1 MENQDFFS
9 LAELISLNGEGLI
22 PGPGESETAFKTRV
36 DSVKARFQQQ
46 QNQLPS
52 YEWQWASE
60 QLKELFDFSPRW
72 CTAYFSSH
80 KLAPWQAAATWI
92 DQNRVTSIQLNSSRF
107 LKKLIDH
114 KEILAH
120 EATHAARAAF
130 DELGFEEVFAYLTSG
145 KKWRRVLG
153 PLFRSPGE
161 ALVLLITALLGSLSQ
176 MAELFWDLSFL
187 STFFYLVVFILLF
200 TWSIRLFRT
209 RLQLQRASKNAIPL
223 LRDPKKVRA
232 FLFRLTDE
240 ELKALA
246 RGTSLPEKDDLR
258 RKLLKAAYL
267 NMHIHK

>member
-1 MENQDFFS
+1 
-9 LAELISLNGEGLI
+9 
-22 PGPGESETAFKTRV
+22 V
-36 DSVKARFQQQ
+36 
-46 QNQLPS
+46 
-52 YEWQWASE
+52 
-60 QLKELFDFSPRW
+60 
-72 CTAYFSSH
+72 
-80 KLAPWQAAATWI
+80 
-92 DQNRVTSIQLNSSRF
+92 
-107 LKKLIDH
+107 
-114 KEILAH
+114 
-120 EATHAARAAF
+120 
-130 DELGFEEVFAYLTSG
+130 G
-145 KKWRRVLG
+145 KKKIDLMRKVKVEFVEG
-153 PLFRSPGE
+153 AIKHGGATKE
-161 ALVLLITALLGSLSQ
+161 V
-176 MAELFWDLSFL
+176 AELFWDLSFL